1 MSVIANILPRF
12 FLVSALFALFALPVQ
27 AELPAT
33 LEFDGAKLVLNGSGV
48 RKKYMM
54 SLYDGGLYLQ
64 SKSSDAAAIIAADE
78 PMAIRLE
85 ITSGMITS
93 EKMEEALL
101 EGIDNS
107 TGGNTAPIQEY
118 TDAFMAAF
126 KEEIKD
132 GDTFNIGYTPG
143 KGIDTYKNDKHLATI
158 DGGMTF
164 KEAVFG
170 IWLSDKPADKNLKKG
185 MLGK

>member
-1 MSVIANILPRF
+1 MSSMIKSLPRF
-12 FLVSALFALFALPVQ
+12 FLLPFLFALFALPVQ

-54 SLYDGGLYLQ
+54 SLYDGGLYLE
-64 SKSSDAAAIIAADE
+64 SKSSDAAAIIAADK

-118 TDAFMAAF
+118 TDAFMSAF

-132 GDTFNIGYTPG
+132 GDNFNIGYTPG
-143 KGIDTYKNDKHLATI
+143 KGIDTYKNGTHLKTI

-170 IWLSDKPADKNLKKG
+170 IWLGDKPADKNLKKG